1 MEYLK
6 NTEVLDGL
14 KERFI
19 KTKNRLQNPS
29 LKIIREVEP
38 TDDEFKGV
46 QNCIKEIVSQN
57 FPKER
62 GSNHLLTTV
71 QGLYI
76 VSENETEEKKISKLE
91 NGLRSYEL
99 RDTIPL
105 REPNTPELDTLFSD
119 NPRFQNIRFNS
130 DFNTSCPL
138 NNLNRYVTRFS
149 LTDLDYGQS
158 KYDYVDRKYYSG
170 TPNDASFGFLE
181 DGDWFNY
188 ANYYGRDE
196 NNTYWNIL
204 TDILDVDERII
215 EIDDYETSV
224 ERINSIDPIYL
235 FKNLSKVNS
244 QLDAVDTQID
254 AFKDATSVTYSTFC
268 EIFPD
273 VDAFLEIELEKD
285 EEEIM
290 RKSQLKRKTV
300 KFAVTEVFE
309 IEMDI
314 ADDEDTE
321 SLISEKYLKMKGS
334 KYLSGDLFSDHFG
347 MDDYVKQISSKFDGV
362 SLIEVMDAD
371 SDMEE
376 VA

>member
-1 MEYLK
+1 M
-6 NTEVLDGL
+6 
-14 KERFI
+14 
-19 KTKNRLQNPS
+19 
-29 LKIIREVEP
+29 
-38 TDDEFKGV
+38 
-46 QNCIKEIVSQN
+46 
-57 FPKER
+57 
-62 GSNHLLTTV
+62 
-71 QGLYI
+71 
-76 VSENETEEKKISKLE
+76 
-91 NGLRSYEL
+91 NG
-99 RDTIPL
+99 I
-105 REPNTPELDTLFSD
+105 
-119 NPRFQNIRFNS
+119 
-130 DFNTSCPL
+130 
-138 NNLNRYVTRFS
+138 
-149 LTDLDYGQS
+149 
-158 KYDYVDRKYYSG
+158 
-170 TPNDASFGFLE
+170 PNDAPFRFLE

-188 ANYYGRDE
+188 ASYYGRDE
-196 NNTYWNIL
+196 NDTYWNIL
-204 TDILDVDERII
+204 TDILDVDQRII

-235 FKNLSKVNS
+235 FKNLSKVNG

-273 VDAFLEIELEKD
+273 VDAFLEIKLEKD

-300 KFAVTEVFE
+300 KFAVTEVYE

-314 ADDEDTE
+314 ADDGDTE

-334 KYLSGDLFSDHFG
+334 KYLSGDLFSDHFSR
-347 MDDYVKQISSKFDGV
+347 DDYVKQISSKFDGV